1 MTELSREI
9 LRDWQ
14 VRKTKAQKQRFID
27 MLQRRLPGLT
37 VEEGGWPHCR
47 NLVLGDPDSADVLFT
62 AHYDTCAR
70 LPFPNFVTPKN
81 LPIYL
86 LYQVLILIP
95 FFVSAGLLA

>member
-9 LRDWQ
+9 LRDRQ

-27 MLQRRLPGLT
+27 LLQRRLPGLK

-70 LPFPNFVTPKN
+70 LPFPNFVTP
-81 LPIYL
+81 
-86 LYQVLILIP
+86 
-95 FFVSAGLLA
+95 